1 MPHSGPKGRRRRQ
14 VPVPPAREAS
24 SSMGEGG
31 GGSSSSSSRFPER
44 CWARK
49 MCQQLHKELLESS
62 QGPTGLGCRP
72 LRFGTDCAGAEA
84 PWFALRD
91 ISRELSQQLG
101 VAMSVDHLFACD
113 IEWACRHFISRN
125 SRPAALFCDLLARDR
140 ISQCVRA
147 ERPRLVPSG
156 LDIYVAGFP
165 CKDFSML
172 NRNRPCLE
180 GPHASIFYGV
190 VQYITRHEPAV
201 FILENVSGLLME
213 RKGEEAPIHEVMA
226 TLRNIPHYQVRGW
239 KVNSM
244 DYYLPQN
251 RTRVYIV
258 GVHTQK
264 ASLRRPLEKWGDKIK
279 SMKSSPKESAHA
291 YMLDDDQPE
300 VQAEYMRLLER
311 MPSAS
316 AERKPLEGSFNA
328 HSSERQHLP
337 GAPKAASSGDGRVP
351 LPSESQLG
359 GGRRGTRWLAKHRL
373 FRAKLGVKRDAK
385 PVVCKGSDWSR
396 FLSVRSQDCLE
407 LIAAK
412 LQRQGDFGKTSHEQS
427 EIITEISRG
436 YSYSSSMFRISPCA
450 TPNCRLWVYN
460 RGRWMIG
467 REKLALQGFPVD
479 ELDLT
484 GLTESNV
491 ELLAGNAMSVTM
503 VGLFLYLV
511 LAYVGFPAE
520 APDAGRTV
528 ERGPSKRSQ
537 PKVGPVRSAVD
548 LG

>member
-1 MPHSGPKGRRRRQ
+1 
-14 VPVPPAREAS
+14 
-24 SSMGEGG
+24 MGEGG

-201 FILENVSGLLME
+201 FILENVSGLLMK

-251 RTRVYIV
+251 RTRVRV
-258 GVHTQK
+258 WAKNTC
-264 ASLRRPLEKWGDKIK
+264 
-279 SMKSSPKESAHA
+279 
-291 YMLDDDQPE
+291 
-300 VQAEYMRLLER
+300 
-311 MPSAS
+311 
-316 AERKPLEGSFNA
+316 FNTR
-328 HSSERQHLP
+328 HKRWVVTR
-337 GAPKAASSGDGRVP
+337 ASSLIGCAYYMTTFHYDFVSFVQTTSTSYT
-351 LPSESQLG
+351 LL
-359 GGRRGTRWLAKHRL
+359 LLLMLLLL
-373 FRAKLGVKRDAK
+373 FLLL
-385 PVVCKGSDWSR
+385 
-396 FLSVRSQDCLE
+396 FLSLL
-407 LIAAK
+407 LI
-412 LQRQGDFGKTSHEQS
+412 
-427 EIITEISRG
+427 
-436 YSYSSSMFRISPCA
+436 M
-450 TPNCRLWVYN
+450 
-460 RGRWMIG
+460 
-467 REKLALQGFPVD
+467 
-479 ELDLT
+479 
-484 GLTESNV
+484 
-491 ELLAGNAMSVTM
+491 
-503 VGLFLYLV
+503 LFLFL
-511 LAYVGFPAE
+511 LMLLLSFLFLFLLLFMFPF
-520 APDAGRTV
+520 
-528 ERGPSKRSQ
+528 
-537 PKVGPVRSAVD
+537 
-548 LG
+548 